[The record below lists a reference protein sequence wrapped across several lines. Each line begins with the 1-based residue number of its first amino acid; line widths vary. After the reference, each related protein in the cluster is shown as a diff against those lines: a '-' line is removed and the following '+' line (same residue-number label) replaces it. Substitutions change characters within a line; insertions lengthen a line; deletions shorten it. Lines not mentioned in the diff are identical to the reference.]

1 MCYTENREIR
11 ERNGYT
17 TMAQKDNHHGGQVD
31 FSRGD
36 VRWGILDVAAPML
49 VAQVLNLLYNIV
61 DRIYIGKI
69 PGEGTLALAGL
80 GLCFPLITLVT
91 AFANL
96 FGVGGAPLCS
106 IARGQKDE
114 ATAGKIMTNAYF
126 MLVVCGL
133 VLTVAGL
140 VFHKPILY
148 LFGASDES
156 YPYAAAYLLIYL
168 LGTVFV
174 MTTLGLNPYINS
186 QGFARIGMLTVLL
199 GAATNI
205 VLDPVLI
212 FLCGLGVRGASI
224 ATVVSQGLS
233 AAWVLRFLTGPKTE
247 LRLRFRGFRPDWACI
262 RRITALGTSSFV
274 MSFTDSLVQVAC
286 NATLRTFGG
295 DLYISVMTVI
305 NSVRQ
310 IAQTPV
316 MALTDGASPVISYNY
331 GARQVPRV
339 RQAIRFMT
347 QLGFGYT
354 LAIWGL
360 ISLFPGVFIRIFN
373 HEPDL
378 LAAAVPSLHIY
389 FFGFV
394 MMAFQF
400 AGQSVFKSL
409 NKARRAIFFSLL
421 RKAIIVVPLTL
432 LLPRVGG
439 LGVQGVFLAEPIS
452 NLVGGLACY
461 ITMRR
466 TVYPELARME
476 KEPAR
481 PARGTD

>member
-1 MCYTENREIR
+1 
-11 ERNGYT
+11 
-17 TMAQKDNHHGGQVD
+17 MAVSTPHRGGQVD
-31 FSRGD
+31 FSTGD
-36 VRWGILDVAAPML
+36 VRRGILDVAAPML

-80 GLCFPLITLVT
+80 GLCFPIVTLVT

-114 ATAGKIMTNAYF
+114 KTAGKIMTNAYF
-126 MLVVCGL
+126 MLLLCGV
-133 VLTVAGL
+133 VLTVVGL
-140 VFHKPILY
+140 VFHKPVLY
-148 LFGASDES
+148 LFGASDDT
-156 YPYAAAYLLIYL
+156 YRYAADYLTIYL

-174 MTTLGLNPYINS
+174 MTSLGLNPYINS

-199 GAATNI
+199 GAAANI
-205 VLDPVLI
+205 LLDPLLI
-212 FLCGLGVRGASI
+212 YVCGLGARGAAI
-224 ATVVSQGLS
+224 ATVISQGLS
-233 AAWVLRFLTGPKTE
+233 AVWVLRFLTGPKTE
-247 LRLRFRGFRPDWACI
+247 LRLVVRGFRPDWACI

-331 GARQVPRV
+331 GARNVPRV
-339 RQAIRFMT
+339 RKAIRFMT

-354 LAIWGL
+354 MLIWGL
-360 ISLFPGVFIRIFN
+360 ISLFPSAFIMIFN

-400 AGQSVFKSL
+400 SGQSVFKSL
-409 NKARRAIFFSLL
+409 NKAKMAIFFSLL
-421 RKAIIVVPLTL
+421 RKAFIVVPLTL
-432 LLPRVGG
+432 LLPHVAG
-439 LGVQGVFLAEPIS
+439 LGVNGVFLAEPIS
-452 NLVGGLACY
+452 NFIGGLACY
-461 ITMRR
+461 ITMRC
-466 TVYPELARME
+466 TVMPELKAMESSAAAR
-476 KEPAR
+476 
-481 PARGTD
+481 

>member
-1 MCYTENREIR
+1 MSFH
-11 ERNGYT
+11 
-17 TMAQKDNHHGGQVD
+17 KFHGPGGQQVD
-31 FSRGD
+31 FSTGS
-36 VRWGILDVAAPML
+36 VRQNILAVAAPML

-80 GLCFPLITLVT
+80 GLCFPVVTLVT

-96 FGVGGAPLCS
+96 FGVGGSPLCS

-114 ATAGKIMTNAYF
+114 AGARRIMANAYF
-126 MLVVCGL
+126 MLLVCGAA
-133 VLTVAGL
+133 LTVVGIL
-140 VFHKPILY
+140 FHKPVLY
-148 LFGASDES
+148 LFGASDAT
-156 YPYAAAYLLIYL
+156 YPYASAYMTIYL

-174 MTTLGLNPYINS
+174 MTSLGLNPYINS

-199 GAATNI
+199 GAAANI
-205 VLDPVLI
+205 LLDPILI
-212 FLCGLGVRGASI
+212 FGLGMGVRGAAV
-224 ATVVSQGLS
+224 ATVFSQFLS
-233 AAWVLRFLTGPKTE
+233 AVWVLRFLTGPKAE
-247 LRLRFRGFRPDWACI
+247 LRLELRGFRPDWGCI
-262 RRITALGTSSFV
+262 GRIIALGTSSFV

-286 NATLRTFGG
+286 NATLMSFGG
-295 DLYISVMTVI
+295 DLYVSVMTVI

-331 GARQVPRV
+331 GAGNVPRV
-339 RQAIRFMT
+339 RGAIRFMT

-354 LAIWGL
+354 LLIWGL
-360 ISLFPGVFIRIFN
+360 ISLFPAFFIQIFN
-373 HEPDL
+373 HEEAL

-400 AGQSVFKSL
+400 SGQSVFKSL
-409 NKARRAIFFSLL
+409 NKPKRAIFFSLL

-432 LLPRVGG
+432 ILPHIAG
-439 LGVQGVFLAEPIS
+439 LGVNGVFLAEPIS
-452 NLVGGLACY
+452 NVIGGLACY
-461 ITMRR
+461 ITMRL
-466 TVYPELARME
+466 TVMPELRALEAGR
-476 KEPAR
+476 KA
-481 PARGTD
+481 AA

>member
-1 MCYTENREIR
+1 
-11 ERNGYT
+11 
-17 TMAQKDNHHGGQVD
+17 MAQKDNHHGGQVD

-36 VRWGILDVAAPML
+36 VRRGILDVAAPML

-114 ATAGKIMTNAYF
+114 KTAGKIMTNAYF

-148 LFGASDES
+148 LFGASDET

-212 FLCGLGVRGASI
+212 FLCGLGVRGAAI
-224 ATVVSQGLS
+224 ATVVSQGFS

-339 RQAIRFMT
+339 RKAIRFMT

-354 LAIWGL
+354 LLIWGL
-360 ISLFPGVFIRIFN
+360 ISLFPAGFIRIFN
-373 HEPDL
+373 QDPDL

-400 AGQSVFKSL
+400 SGQSVFKSL
-409 NKARRAIFFSLL
+409 NKPKMAIFFSLL
-421 RKAIIVVPLTL
+421 RKAVIVVPLTL
-432 LLPRVGG
+432 LLPHLAG
-439 LGVQGVFLAEPIS
+439 LGVNGVFLAEPIS
-452 NLVGGLACY
+452 NCIGGLACY
-461 ITMRR
+461 LTMRR
-466 TVYPELARME
+466 TVMPELSAME
-476 KEPAR
+476 TQPAHN
-481 PARGTD
+481 GT

>member
-1 MCYTENREIR
+1 
-11 ERNGYT
+11 
-17 TMAQKDNHHGGQVD
+17 MALHGSDDRHTQAQQVD
-31 FSRGD
+31 FSSGS
-36 VRWGILDVAAPML
+36 VRRNVLAVAAPML

-80 GLCFPLITLVT
+80 GLCFPVITLIT

-106 IARGQKDE
+106 IARGRQDLE
-114 ATAGKIMTNAYF
+114 GARKIMANAYF
-126 MLVVCGL
+126 MLLATGVLLTGVGL
-133 VLTVAGL
+133 L
-140 VFHKPILY
+140 FHRPLLY
-148 LFGASDES
+148 LFGASGDT
-156 YPYAAAYLLIYL
+156 YPYASAYLTIYL

-174 MTTLGLNPYINS
+174 MTSLGLNPYINS
-186 QGFARIGMLTVLL
+186 QGFAKVGMLTVLVGAVANIL
-199 GAATNI
+199 LDPLFIYAFGMGVQGAA
-205 VLDPVLI
+205 V
-212 FLCGLGVRGASI
+212 
-224 ATVVSQGLS
+224 ATVISQALS
-233 AAWVLRFLTGPKTE
+233 ALWVLRFLTGPRAE
-247 LRLRFRGFRPDWACI
+247 LRLHFRGFRPDGGCI
-262 RRITALGTSSFV
+262 RRIIALGTSSFV

-286 NATLRTFGG
+286 NATLKTFGG
-295 DLYISVMTVI
+295 DLYVSVMTVI

-316 MALTDGASPVISYNY
+316 MALSDGASPIISYNY

-360 ISLFPGVFIRIFN
+360 ISLFPGFFIRIFN

-378 LAAAVPSLHIY
+378 LAAAVPALHIY

-432 LLPRVGG
+432 ILPRVGG

-452 NLVGGLACY
+452 NLIGGLACY

-481 PARGTD
+481 PAFETD

>member
-1 MCYTENREIR
+1 
-11 ERNGYT
+11 
-17 TMAQKDNHHGGQVD
+17 MAQHPLHARAGGQVD
-31 FSRGD
+31 FSTGD
-36 VRWGILDVAAPML
+36 VRHSILSVAAPML

-80 GLCFPLITLVT
+80 GLCFPVITLVT

-106 IARGQKDE
+106 IARGQQDDR
-114 ATAGKIMTNAYF
+114 TACRIMANACF
-126 MLVVCGL
+126 MLVVCGAA
-133 VLTVAGL
+133 LTVLGL
-140 VFHKPILY
+140 VFHVPLLY
-148 LFGASDES
+148 LFGASGETFG
-156 YPYAAAYLLIYL
+156 YASDYLTIYL

-174 MTTLGLNPYINS
+174 MLSLGLNPYINS
-186 QGFARIGMLTVLL
+186 QGFARVGMATVLL
-199 GAATNI
+199 GAVSNI
-205 VLDPVLI
+205 VLDPLFI
-212 FLCGLGVRGASI
+212 FVFGMGVRGAAL
-224 ATVVSQGLS
+224 ATILSQGLS
-233 AAWVLRFLTGPKTE
+233 ALWVLRFLHGPHTE
-247 LRLRFRGFRPDWACI
+247 LRLHWRGFRPDWACI

-316 MALTDGASPVISYNY
+316 MALSDGASPIISYNY
-331 GARQVPRV
+331 GARKAPRV
-339 RQAIRFMT
+339 RRSIRFMT

-354 LAIWGL
+354 LLIWGL
-360 ISLFPGVFIRIFN
+360 ISLFPAAFIRIFN
-373 HEPDL
+373 QDAAL
-378 LAAAVPSLHIY
+378 LAAAVPALHIY

-400 AGQSVFKSL
+400 SGQSVFKSL
-409 NKARRAIFFSLL
+409 NKARQAIFFSLL
-421 RKAIIVVPLTL
+421 RKAVIVVPLTL
-432 LLPRVGG
+432 LLPYVAG
-439 LGVQGVFLAEPIS
+439 LGVNGVFLAEPIS
-452 NLVGGLACY
+452 NCIGGLACY

-466 TVYPELARME
+466 TVMPELKTME
-476 KEPAR
+476 KE
-481 PARGTD
+481 TVCTN